1 MSNFKMLDV
10 VIGVAFFFLFA
21 GLNCSAV
28 RELIESLLGA
38 RATMWRMCSTK
49 YSTTRRP

>member
-21 GLNCSAV
+21 GLICSAV
-28 RELIESLLGA
+28 CELIESLLGA
-38 RATMWRMCSTK
+38 RAIMWRKRSTK